1 MLLQEVF
8 RGGHEIA
15 VRVLKNFPAIKD
27 DRQEI
32 LKALKSRIGRK
43 NRKRRP
49 ARGGDAPCRMGNRR
63 VGGQKK
69 LPHKCD
75 SFLAYKIILH
85 P

>member
-8 RGGHEIA
+8 RCGHEIA
-15 VRVLKNFPAIKD
+15 VRVLKNFPTIKD

-63 VGGQKK
+63 VGAKK
-69 LPHKCD
+69 
-75 SFLAYKIILH
+75 AAA
-85 P
+85 

>member
-1 MLLQEVF
+1 MPESCRIYAAAFFAPLRSSKQEVF

-49 ARGGDAPCRMGNRR
+49 ARGGDAPCRMANR
-63 VGGQKK
+63 
-69 LPHKCD
+69 
-75 SFLAYKIILH
+75 
-85 P
+85 